1 MTELI
6 SIKEIIKTY
15 VIGILKGTEMT
26 NYHMATS
33 CFNEAKSEAKKTGKN
48 VYEFV
53 KGKYYLRKIYA
64 AKPACI

>member
-1 MTELI
+1 MKLNH
-6 SIKEIIKTY
+6 Y
-15 VIGILKGTEMT
+15 YIGLLQGAKMT
-26 NYHMATS
+26 NCHMITIDIK
-33 CFNEAKSEAKKTGKN
+33 EAKSEAKKTGKN